1 MDKKEYVNRLLNI
14 DKKLIC
20 INNLFEEL
28 SCDIENINEIT
39 TKEILDE
46 LGVPKNSETFCRDW
60 YYDLFGKFYSSEITR
75 EEFIKIAQ
83 ETELEMP

>member
-1 MDKKEYVNRLLNI
+1 MDKMEYIYRLLNI

-20 INNLFEEL
+20 INNLLEEL
-28 SCDIENINEIT
+28 GCDIEQINEIA

-60 YYDLFGKFYSSEITR
+60 YYDLFGRFYSSEITN
-75 EEFIKIAQ
+75 EEFIRIAQ
-83 ETELEMP
+83 ETDLQMP